1 MWPRRYGRRKA
12 VGGVVKPRQRNRG
25 VFSWSRAKRSDQ
37 ASVVPSGRISTF
49 PTSSATSDPLARR
62 PPRRYSS
69 GNLFYDTHRTVAV
82 REVRAAGRGGQAV
95 GCWDWSAATIAR
107 RTLPAH
113 RPGRLPG
120 AFIACA
126 NGNLV
131 LEGASRLDAFSAY
144 PVPTWLPGDALS
156 RTTGTP
162 EVGPPQSSRTRGDA
176 PQVSCAHGR

>member
-1 MWPRRYGRRKA
+1 MWPRRYGRRKVVLGMVKPRGRDRGVLVTWA
-12 VGGVVKPRQRNRG
+12 SGVVKSLSCRCGESRSSPRR
-25 VFSWSRAKRSDQ
+25 
-37 ASVVPSGRISTF
+37 
-49 PTSSATSDPLARR
+49 RR
-62 PPRRYSS
+62 PRTI
-69 GNLFYDTHRTVAV
+69 GQEITTALFFGKHVFKTLTEPLLSAMMRTT
-82 REVRAAGRGGQAV
+82 GRGGQAI